1 MRAGEGRPK
10 HRHHI
15 YHHWQTGGDAKA
27 GAATK
32 QRERGRNPVVW
43 QWIDSKKR
51 GRSLMHANWWHQRKL
66 SSSGKVMWFALRWP
80 KATSVWRSY
89 LLSLISVAF
98 PADRERCIRRQKGA
112 RWGEG
117 SVLVC
122 KNGGVRHTN
131 RPKASGKTD
140 DFGTSSCIVCYSVT
154 GHKWP
159 ENKIL
164 ARLMSAPPPPPTPHH
179 HLKLDPL
186 TQSKQTF
193 LTFVLK
199 RTLGFLL
206 FNKHF

>member
-1 MRAGEGRPK
+1 
-10 HRHHI
+10 
-15 YHHWQTGGDAKA
+15 
-27 GAATK
+27 
-32 QRERGRNPVVW
+32 
-43 QWIDSKKR
+43 
-51 GRSLMHANWWHQRKL
+51 MHANWWHQRKS

-80 KATSVWRSY
+80 KAASVWRSY

-164 ARLMSAPPPPPTPHH
+164 VRPMSATPSPTWSWTPHTEQTNISD
-179 HLKLDPL
+179 LCSEEDTGIPL
-186 TQSKQTF
+186 IQQTF
-193 LTFVLK
+193 LNARTPPLPKNTWKHPPHKTFMC
-199 RTLGFLL
+199 L
-206 FNKHF
+206 FRFCFITAWRKKNKPVW